1 MHNTSTWLNQ
11 RKPDFNLCEI
21 LTDRILIL
29 TEVLSEQK
37 RKPIQISQD
46 WSWVHMKKGKCAFP
60 WWNLP
65 LPQYLE
71 MCHSLAVHFCSWH
84 VVFMFISWCIPHPCL
99 TLALCWHFYSYFP
112 LHEYTMLPPH
122 VCPFKGFSLIFS
134 FLTGNRKHSAFKP
147 EIRKLALI
155 SLSFPSLS
163 FSLSSHS
170 HLLCLFLLLPPFL
183 FFSQS
188 ISFCC

>member
-1 MHNTSTWLNQ
+1 
-11 RKPDFNLCEI
+11 
-21 LTDRILIL
+21 
-29 TEVLSEQK
+29 
-37 RKPIQISQD
+37 
-46 WSWVHMKKGKCAFP
+46 MKEGKCAFP

-71 MCHSLAVHFCSWH
+71 ICHSLAVHCCSWH
-84 VVFMFISWCIPHPCL
+84 VVFMFISQCIPHPCL

-122 VCPFKGFSLIFS
+122 VFPFKGFSPIFS
-134 FLTGNRKHSAFKP
+134 LLVGNRKPSAFKP

-155 SLSFPSLS
+155 SLSSPPSPFPPSL
-163 FSLSSHS
+163 FLSPLILTCSV
-170 HLLCLFLLLPPFL
+170 PFF